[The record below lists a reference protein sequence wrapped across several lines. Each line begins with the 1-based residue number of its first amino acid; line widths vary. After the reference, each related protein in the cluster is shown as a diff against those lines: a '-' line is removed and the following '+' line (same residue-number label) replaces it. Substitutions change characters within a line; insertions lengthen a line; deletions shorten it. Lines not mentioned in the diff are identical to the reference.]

1 MNKKQNLKLN
11 NKEFCNKY
19 LKTDWDGCSANDF
32 FIAEYDANSESQY
45 LGKPNNDLYNSLRE
59 ISISLCEV
67 FSTLAPLA
75 FEKSNIVNFLN
86 AVNRDKIIVPETIT
100 DKEKFIKVYMDTCKD
115 IIENINKQVYDF
127 QRPKLS

>member
-11 NKEFCNKY
+11 NKEFCKKY

-32 FIAEYDANSESQY
+32 FIAEYDANSESKY
-45 LGKPNNDLYNSLRE
+45 FGKPDNDFYNVLRE

-75 FEKSNIVNFLN
+75 FDKNNIVSFLN

-115 IIENINKQVYDF
+115 ILENINKQVYDF